1 MPDSDTIQIGAGV
14 VDIGGL
20 QPGLPHGMRHLNP
33 FLQAQAPPPQAVA
46 PSSSVHQDT
55 GYETMEQD
63 GSPLRPNRAG
73 DRMISTD
80 SAIHSS
86 ASTMDFL
93 SGQLPQHMALPPN
106 AEMFR
111 FRLNLNAPTAMIK
124 NPNEIPVTYLNKGQA
139 YNLSIT
145 DTHAVMPIAPGT
157 KFRTFVRISS
167 EDEEQRQK
175 PGWCWSLWKEGR
187 GTNEAHQRGGK
198 LQAVEY
204 VEAGQP
210 AEGDD
215 KRTRVE
221 LETSSFDGFSV
232 TWTRGSLAVSGVN
245 IGVRFNFLSTDF
257 SHSKGVKGIPVRLC
271 AKTSIVPSSSPSP
284 VKPAP
289 EICFCKVKLFRDHS
303 AERKLSND
311 VAHVKKSIDKVKDRI
326 SQADSGTRSFKKTKR
341 GALKPKLDSSRASKV
356 PERRR
361 TSSLS
366 SRGSS
371 NGNGRPTTEDDMHNK
386 LQALQDMFSTAR
398 PVSLLY
404 LRGEEQ
410 DDPDVHP
417 VTIAGESPDP
427 NSDTRANWEPQEK
440 RAFSSHSFS
449 SRSPSPFSMAP
460 QQSAGASAGQYQS
473 FDGTGTDDDIQ
484 ETPNRPT
491 KIRKIDH
498 GDKLSGWLEAL
509 QVDHSYRP
517 PPERRPKPVACFYI
531 LCRDKGDAS
540 KTGYYRAVYLLQRNL
555 KDFNRGVAENFGLD
569 HTKITQIIHVL
580 QRGLEVE
587 MDDDDIQNLRE
598 AQDMVLEIEGRDR
611 PAKQEWEIAV
621 DDKPT
626 QETPHPPA
634 VGGLVLRFTF

>member
-1 MPDSDTIQIGAGV
+1 M
-14 VDIGGL
+14 GGL
-20 QPGLPHGMRHLNP
+20 QPLSPHGMRHLNA
-33 FLQAQAPPPQAVA
+33 FLQAQALPPQAVA
-46 PSSSVHQDT
+46 PSSFVHLDT
-55 GYETMEQD
+55 GYESMEQD
-63 GSPLRPNRAG
+63 GSPMRPNRAG
-73 DRMISTD
+73 DRRISID

-86 ASTMDFL
+86 APTMNFQP
-93 SGQLPQHMALPPN
+93 GQLPQHLALQPN

-111 FRLNLNAPTAMIK
+111 FRLTLNAPTAMIK

-157 KFRTFVRISS
+157 KFRTFVRISFQ
-167 EDEEQRQK
+167 DEEQRQK
-175 PGWCWSLWKEGR
+175 PGWCWSLWKKGR

-232 TWTRGSLAVSGVN
+232 TWTRGSLASSGVN
-245 IGVRFNFLSTDF
+245 IGVRLNFLSTDF
-257 SHSKGVKGIPVRLC
+257 SRSKGVKGIPVRLC
-271 AKTSIVPSSSPSP
+271 AKTTIVPASSQTP

-289 EICFCKVKLFRDHS
+289 EICFCKVKLFRDHG

-311 VAHVKKSIDKVKDRI
+311 VAKVIKSIDKVKDRI
-326 SQADSGTRSFKKTKR
+326 SQADSGTRSFKTTRR
-341 GALKPKLDSSRASKV
+341 GALKPKLDSSRASEV

-361 TSSLS
+361 TLSLS
-366 SRGSS
+366 SRDSS
-371 NGNGRPTTEDDMHNK
+371 NGIGRTTTEDDMHNK
-386 LQALQDMFSTAR
+386 LQALQDMFSTTR

-404 LRGEEQ
+404 LRGEEH

-417 VTIAGESPDP
+417 VTIAGESPDS
-427 NSDTRANWEPQEK
+427 NSDTRANWESQEK
-440 RAFSSHSFS
+440 RALNSNSFS

-460 QQSAGASAGQYQS
+460 QQLSGPSAGQYQS
-473 FDGTGTDDDIQ
+473 FDGPGTGDDIQ
-484 ETPNRPT
+484 ETSDRPT

-498 GDKLSGWLEAL
+498 EDKLSGWLGAL
-509 QVDHSYRP
+509 QVDQSYR

-531 LCRDKGDAS
+531 LCRDKGDVS

-555 KDFNRGVAENFGLD
+555 KDFNRRVAENFGLD

-580 QRGLEVE
+580 QSGLEVE
-587 MDDDDIQNLRE
+587 MDDDVIKNLRE

-611 PAKQEWEIAV
+611 PVKQKWEIAV
-621 DDKPT
+621 DDRPT

-634 VGGLVLRFTF
+634 TGGLVLRFTF